1 MVSIYVFGQGTV
13 EVERN
18 EAVRLFNTGSNLYDE
33 GKTRIDFP
41 VSNSPGKKVI
51 KYVKF
56 AEEEAERKRRSK
68 TVLGYVLR
76 ILNR

>member
-13 EVERN
+13 KVERN
-18 EAVRLFNTGSNLYDE
+18 EAVRLFNAGSNLYDE

-41 VSNSPGKKVI
+41 VGNSPGKKVI

-56 AEEEAERKRRSK
+56 AEEEAE
-68 TVLGYVLR
+68 
-76 ILNR
+76 